1 MDAPLLHEFKRQA
14 SFFLREKIKT
24 ARLALTDVTPTE
36 ILTEEAT
43 NGDLGA
49 ANVQAMRLIARAAF
63 EVDDYWRIVDI
74 LHKRLM
80 KFSKRNW
87 RESYKALTL
96 LEYLLT
102 HGPESVADEF
112 QSDEQV
118 ITEMISF
125 QYVDE
130 KGFNWGSSVQK
141 KSERVIRLL
150 EDRSYLKEERT
161 RERKVTNGINGFGSF
176 CKNSVSEEE
185 TMKDATSQRYLRCNS
200 HFCKN
205 LISEEESTKDATSER
220 YLRCNSHFCKNSVS
234 EEGDM
239 ENKTMFLNK
248 QSRSHGEYHKTADEN
263 DQNGWGLTSARDH
276 HPFFEKGSHSRLS
289 LLSSTT

>member
-24 ARLALTDVTPTE
+24 ARLALTDVTPAE
-36 ILTEEAT
+36 MKRLTEEAT

-63 EVDDYWRIVDI
+63 EVDDYWRIVNI

-112 QSDEQV
+112 QSDEEV
-118 ITEMISF
+118 ITQMISF

-161 RERKVTNGINGFGSF
+161 RERKVTIGINGFGSF
-176 CKNSVSEEE
+176 CKNSVFEEE
-185 TMKDATSQRYLRCNS
+185 TM
-200 HFCKN
+200 
-205 LISEEESTKDATSER
+205 KDATSER
-220 YLRCNSHFCKNSVS
+220 YLRCNSHFCKNSIS
-234 EEGDM
+234 EEGNM
-239 ENKTMFLNK
+239 ESKTMFLNK
-248 QSRSHGEYHKTADEN
+248 QNQSHGEYHKITDEN

-276 HPFFEKGSHSRLS
+276 HPFFEKGSHSRIS